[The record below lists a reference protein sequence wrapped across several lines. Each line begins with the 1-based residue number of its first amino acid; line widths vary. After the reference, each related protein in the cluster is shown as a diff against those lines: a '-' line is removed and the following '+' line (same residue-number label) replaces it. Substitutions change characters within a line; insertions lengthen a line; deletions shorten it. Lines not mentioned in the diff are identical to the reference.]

1 MSSIITSII
10 SSSLGLV
17 LNKARH
23 TAADKLK
30 QRGDVTDE
38 QLRNAIVDDLNDIK
52 TKIDGLARKDS
63 LASYSF
69 LKEGI
74 ISLNVA
80 LDEARDEQIS
90 KDEANADQDSGSKK
104 TKTAT
109 RNKSQKVSPKFL
121 TKPLNSQPQFR
132 NKISCKSGRIG
143 TISPFFSRNLVNL
156 VKTKFSRNKR
166 NLVEI

>member
-1 MSSIITSII
+1 MISIITSII

-52 TKIDGLARKDS
+52 TKIDGLARKDL
-63 LASYSF
+63 LASYSL

-90 KDEANADQDSGSKK
+90 KDEANADQDGGSK
-104 TKTAT
+104 TTETTT
-109 RNKSQKVSPKFL
+109 RNKSESEVH
-121 TKPLNSQPQFR
+121 
-132 NKISCKSGRIG
+132 
-143 TISPFFSRNLVNL
+143 
-156 VKTKFSRNKR
+156 
-166 NLVEI
+166 

>member
-52 TKIDGLARKDS
+52 TKIDGLARQDL

-74 ISLNVA
+74 ISLNVT

-90 KDEANADQDSGSKK
+90 KDEANADQDGGSKK

-121 TKPLNSQPQFR
+121 TKPLNSQPPFR
-132 NKISCKSGRIG
+132 N
-143 TISPFFSRNLVNL
+143 
-156 VKTKFSRNKR
+156 
-166 NLVEI
+166 